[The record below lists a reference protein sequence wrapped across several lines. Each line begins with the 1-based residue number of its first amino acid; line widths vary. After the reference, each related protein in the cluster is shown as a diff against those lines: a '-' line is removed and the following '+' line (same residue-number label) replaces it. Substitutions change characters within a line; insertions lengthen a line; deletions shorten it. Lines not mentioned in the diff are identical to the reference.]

1 METIWKKDVYFLNKP
16 KRIFLISAGT
26 LFIGLAVAGIFIPV
40 LPTTPFVLIAA
51 ALYSKS
57 SMKFYQWLINNK
69 IFGRHIKNYR
79 DKKGVAVS
87 FKVVVLIFLW
97 IAIICSILF
106 AINLLWVKIFLGI
119 IALSVSIHILTLKTL
134 TN

>member
-1 METIWKKDVYFLNKP
+1 
-16 KRIFLISAGT
+16 
-26 LFIGLAVAGIFIPV
+26 
-40 LPTTPFVLIAA
+40 
-51 ALYSKS
+51 
-57 SMKFYQWLINNK
+57 YQWLISNK
-69 IFGRHIKNYR
+69 IFRIHIKNYR

-97 IAIICSILF
+97 ITIMCSILF